1 MIKEGLPNPSRLFSS
16 IATCSLDQHN
26 EVLKRILTIEH
37 QGTEKFQSEDDT
49 VSQMKFSFY
58 VCTWYVFYRA
68 DPPFLQISLFF
79 MHLHRPP
86 EHRRPTHRSSEYR
99 YCPFEHRLTIVHLL
113 PTECRLLVLLDKRPI
128 AYQRIAFRL
137 LDYLHQFSDYQL
149 TNYRPTDYQH
159 TGYQPT
165 DHQST
170 DFQPT
175 ENRTTGTAYPP
186 PTAYQTTDHQP
197 NDYQQPTN
205 SWSTDFCPILHCPPM
220 NQSTTVQGH
229 PSTCLLYTSPSPR
242 DV

>member
-26 EVLKRILTIEH
+26 DVLTRILTIEH

-86 EHRRPTHRSSEYR
+86 EHRRIHRSSEY
-99 YCPFEHRLTIVHLL
+99 CPSEHRLTIVYL
-113 PTECRLLVLLDKRPI
+113 PTERRLLDKRPT
-128 AYQRIAFRL
+128 AYRQIDFRL
-137 LDYLHQFSDYQL
+137 IDYLHRLSDYQL
-149 TNYRPTDYQH
+149 TNYRHTDCQH

-170 DFQPT
+170 DF
-175 ENRTTGTAYPP
+175 
-186 PTAYQTTDHQP
+186 
-197 NDYQQPTN
+197 
-205 SWSTDFCPILHCPPM
+205 
-220 NQSTTVQGH
+220 
-229 PSTCLLYTSPSPR
+229 
-242 DV
+242 